1 MKCKITGDKLS
12 PFMSFGKMPSANG
25 FLDENNFDNEFLNS
39 LYDDLNTP
47 RALASLN
54 KLFDKAKDP
63 KKDDKKIILS
73 LAKCFQLLGINLNKN
88 HDESNFV
95 TKSEKKIIFD
105 LIQEREAARKLK
117 DFERADNIRDKLKK
131 MNINIEDSVKGTKWI
146 KNE

>member
-1 MKCKITGDKLS
+1 MIKDS
-12 PFMSFGKMPSANG
+12 NS
-25 FLDENNFDNEFLNS
+25 NFDNEFLNS

-54 KLFDKAKDP
+54 KLFDKVKDP

-73 LAKCFQLLGINLNKN
+73 LAKCFQLLGINLKKN
-88 HDESNFV
+88 NDESNFV

-131 MNINIEDSVKGTKWI
+131 MNINIEDSVEGKKWI